1 MEVPEDLP
9 LMAFSKREDPRDVL
23 IYRPEV
29 TNQMLQQGGII
40 GSSSQRRILQ
50 LQKLYPAC
58 EFRSIRGNVQTRL
71 RKLQEEDYQATVL
84 AAAGVK
90 RLSMEHVIGRYF
102 TVEEIIPAAGQGIMV
117 VQGRKGEN
125 IEILRQINCQSSE
138 IAARCERSFVRELD
152 GGCSAPIAAYAMIQG
167 DQLILHGLY
176 AEESKQDFI
185 TGYLQGSAQ
194 EPEALGIRLAR
205 LLKG

>member
-1 MEVPEDLP
+1 M
-9 LMAFSKREDPRDVL
+9 
-23 IYRPEV
+23 
-29 TNQMLQQGGII
+29 
-40 GSSSQRRILQ
+40 Q
-50 LQKLYPAC
+50 LKQLYPAC

-71 RKLQEEDYQATVL
+71 RKLLEEDYQATVL

-90 RLSMEHVIGRYF
+90 RLSMEQVIGRYF

-117 VQGRKGEN
+117 IQGRKGEN
-125 IEILRQINCQSSE
+125 VEMLQQINCQSSE

-176 AEESKQDFI
+176 AEEDKQDFV
-185 TGYLQGSAQ
+185 TGQLQGSSQ